1 MAKILLVE
9 DEVNIAS
16 FIERGLHEFGYD
28 VHVACDGES
37 AWISLSKESYHL
49 LILDV
54 IMPGMSGLQLC
65 RMFREKYGYQ
75 VPVIMLTALG
85 TADDIVG
92 GLEAGADDYL
102 VKPFRFIEL
111 EARIRAL
118 LRRAGMEVSEPLEL
132 SLQCGDLSLDPAT
145 RRATRK
151 KKVIN
156 LTIKEYRL
164 LECLLKHKGTAV
176 SREDLLK
183 YVWEEKEF
191 DRTNVVD
198 VYVNYVRGK
207 IDKDFSRKLI
217 RTVAGIGYM
226 IDA

>member
-1 MAKILLVE
+1 MATILLVE
-9 DEVNIAS
+9 DEANIAS
-16 FIERGLHEFGYD
+16 FIERGLQEFGYE
-28 VHVACDGES
+28 VRVAADGDT
-37 AWISLSKESYHL
+37 AWGCICQENFHL

-54 IMPGMSGLQLC
+54 MVPGIDGLTLC
-65 RMFREKYGYQ
+65 RRFREKQGYQ

-85 TADDIVG
+85 TTDDIVR
-92 GLEAGADDYL
+92 GLEVGADDYL
-102 VKPFRFIEL
+102 VKPFRFVEL

-118 LRRAGMEVSEPLEL
+118 LRRAGVEMAAVPETL
-132 SLQCGDLSLDPAT
+132 LQCSDLSLDPAS

-151 KKVIN
+151 GKVIN

-176 SREDLLK
+176 SREDLLR

-207 IDKDFSRKLI
+207 IDKGFSRKLI
-217 RTVAGIGYM
+217 HTVSGIGYL